1 MRLTAMS
8 STIRHF
14 GIVVDDMDGAIAFW
28 VDVLGWQITSDAR
41 EPSPFIDELIAIPEP
56 RLRTV
61 KISDENGMIIELL
74 KFDSDDQTTER
85 MWRGTLSTI
94 GPTHIA
100 VTVENLDS
108 IIRRASDLSYIKVS
122 EPILAPS
129 GAVRVLFI
137 QSPEGLMIE
146 LVQEIPVSSQVKT

>member
-1 MRLTAMS
+1 MG

-14 GIVVDDMDGAIAFW
+14 GFVVDDINGAIAFW
-28 VDVLGWQITSDAR
+28 VDVLGWKISSDVR

-85 MWRGTLSTI
+85 MWGGTLSTI

-100 VTVENLDS
+100 LTVENLDS
-108 IIRRASDLSYIKVS
+108 IISSALELGYIKVS
-122 EPILAPS
+122 DPLLAPS

-146 LVQEIPVSSQVKT
+146 LVQEIPESS

>member
-1 MRLTAMS
+1 MR

-14 GIVVDDMDGAIAFW
+14 GIVVDDIDQAIAFW
-28 VDVLGWQITSDAR
+28 VGVLGWQIKSDVR

-100 VTVENLDS
+100 LTLENLDS
-108 IIRRASDLSYIKVS
+108 IISSALELGYIKVS
-122 EPILAPS
+122 DPLLAPS

-146 LVQEIPVSSQVKT
+146 LVQEIPVSS